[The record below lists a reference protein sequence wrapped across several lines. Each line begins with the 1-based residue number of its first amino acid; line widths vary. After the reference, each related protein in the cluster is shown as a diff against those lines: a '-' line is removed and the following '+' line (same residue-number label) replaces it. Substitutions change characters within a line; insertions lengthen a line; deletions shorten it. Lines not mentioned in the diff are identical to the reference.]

1 MRWDTTR
8 GIRLGVMRMR
18 PSFIWRGGLPRA
30 MVEASAVVAVVLRF
44 FHIMFGIAWIG
55 AVMYGVGVMRR
66 ALGKMDMAAR
76 KETMKKLIPVVQR
89 YLPGSAAMTIIF
101 GVALYLYMGSFNP
114 ENLVGTAWGRILLAA
129 LVLALVAFTIGMV
142 FGIGSAKKILA
153 HLNEE
158 ACTHG
163 PEVGALQ
170 KRFNVTQFINLGF
183 GFVIVALMV
192 VATEVLTL

>member
-66 ALGKMDMAAR
+66 ALGKMDPAAR
-76 KETMKKLIPVVQR
+76 KETMKRLIPVVER

-101 GVALYLYMGSFNP
+101 GVALYLYMGSFDP
-114 ENLVGTAWGRILLAA
+114 AVLIGIPWGKILLTA
-129 LVLALVAFTIGMV
+129 LVLALVSFALGMI
-142 FGIGSAKKILA
+142 FGIGSAKKILV

-158 ACTHG
+158 TCTHG
-163 PEVGALQ
+163 LEIGALQ
-170 KRFNVTQFINLGF
+170 KRFNL
-183 GFVIVALMV
+183 
-192 VATEVLTL
+192 

>member
-1 MRWDTTR
+1 
-8 GIRLGVMRMR
+8 
-18 PSFIWRGGLPRA
+18 
-30 MVEASAVVAVVLRF
+30 MVDSSLVVAVVLRF

-66 ALGKMDMAAR
+66 ALGRMDVAAR
-76 KETMKKLIPVVQR
+76 KETMKKLIPVVER

-114 ENLVGTAWGRILLAA
+114 ANLVGTGWGLTLLTA
-129 LVLALVAFTIGMV
+129 LVLALVAFALGMV

-158 ACTHG
+158 ACSHG

-170 KRFNVTQFINLGF
+170 KRFNLTQFINLGF
-183 GFVIVALMV
+183 GFAIIALMV
-192 VATEVLTL
+192 IATEVLTL